1 MRLRELF
8 ENIYEISDNSQT
20 FDGGLKT
27 VGVCF
32 GRWNPPHK
40 GHKAVWQAAS
50 ANPFWYVGTN
60 ENTEGPKDPLPYEV
74 KLQCMAL
81 VWPKVA
87 KHVIPEQSLMTLAS
101 RIFEE
106 HGENV
111 NLKVYTDEEWLF
123 KALNQYNGVE
133 GKPHGFYK
141 FSQIDWAK
149 TPRLASATNLRAAV
163 RAGDPATF
171 YKDAGVPP
179 NSKITIGERAYPMF
193 ELVAHYLNK
202 YPEKVAKGA
211 KSTVAENTSG
221 AGFKTKGKMKPIDP
235 TQKAAMKDATTIP
248 GLNQSH
254 GSAYTGFRF
263 GLALAG
269 APTFPT
275 EMEADTWLGGDP
287 LLEPYTDIEFEMVK
301 AAAVQVGA
309 GKIQNWSGKRSQEVA
324 DVNKV
329 SPVAKPKKNK
339 YGV

>member
-8 ENIYEISDNSQT
+8 ENVYEIQDDSQP
-20 FDGGLKT
+20 FDGALKT

-60 ENTEGPKDPLPYEV
+60 ENTEGPKDPLPYDV

-111 NLKVYTDEEWLF
+111 HLKVYTDEEWLF

-149 TPRLASATNLRAAV
+149 TQRLASATNLRAAV

-179 NSKITIGERAYPMF
+179 NSKITVGEKSYPMF

-202 YPEKVAKGA
+202 YPEKAAKA
-211 KSTVAENTSG
+211 VAEGTVNGQGNRATG
-221 AGFKTKGKMKPIDP
+221 VTKKIDP
-235 TQKAAMKDATTIP
+235 TQKAAMKNAMTLPD
-248 GLNQSH
+248 LNQST
-254 GSAYTGFRF
+254 GSAYLNWRLGI
-263 GLALAG
+263 ALAG
-269 APTFPT
+269 APDYPT
-275 EMEADTWLGGDP
+275 QAEADNWIGGDP
-287 LLEPYTDIEFEMVK
+287 LLSTYTEEELDMVR
-301 AAAVQVGA
+301 AATLAVGG
-309 GKIQNWSGKRSQEVA
+309 GKIENWSGKRSQELPE
-324 DVNKV
+324 VNKT
-329 SPVAKPKKNK
+329 STVAKIKRNK